1 MIADFR
7 EYFLPTISITI
18 IAGYQLAGFFLY
30 KYAKIKGERLEF
42 NNILLGYGILFASL
56 ISAILLRII
65 SDFFLEENYGIG
77 IPSKFFYFIIL
88 LGCIGYLFIVSRT
101 SFMDY
106 IPPYFTEVLI
116 ILNILSVITL
126 FFFEFGSLLF
136 NISMLPLV
144 SSLLYII
151 VIHFKLVRL
160 ASGAIKKRL
169 LSIGVG
175 LTMFIIALFLLR
187 EGEVLIFYKKYEQ
200 FLLALSSPIANFGL
214 TLMFLGM
221 YNFPAFL
228 EFEWKNDL
236 IKLYIIRK
244 ETLSELFSFD
254 FTGYIDS
261 SKYQELTLKDDKNR
275 QKVLSKAIIG
285 INSIFSTITGT
296 DASKTKKIKQ
306 ADLMILLKYSNF
318 GEFGLIF
325 ALIVNKETT
334 SIDYFLR
341 QIREEFHAQF
351 KNILADPEKIKGI
364 ESDLFSSFRNRVIDL
379 LK

>member
-30 KYAKIKGERLEF
+30 KYFKIRGERLEF
-42 NNILLGYGILFASL
+42 NNILLGYGILFSCL
-56 ISAILLRII
+56 ISALLLRII
-65 SDFFLEENYGIG
+65 SDFFLKDIYGIE
-77 IPSKFFYFIIL
+77 IPSKFFYLTIL
-88 LGCIGYLFIVSRT
+88 AGCIGYLFIVLRT
-101 SFMDY
+101 SIMDY
-106 IPPYFTEVLI
+106 ITPYITEVLI
-116 ILNILSVITL
+116 ILNIFSVVSL
-126 FFFEFGSLLF
+126 FFYEFGSILF

-144 SSLLYII
+144 GSLLYII
-151 VIHFKLVRL
+151 GIHFKLVHL

-169 LSIGVG
+169 LSIGIG
-175 LTMFIIALFLLR
+175 LIMFFIALFLLR
-187 EGEVLIFYKKYEQ
+187 EGEVLIFYGENEHF
-200 FLLALSSPIANFGL
+200 FLTLSSPIANFGL

-244 ETLSELFSFD
+244 EALSELFSFD
-254 FTGYIDS
+254 FTEYIDS
-261 SKYQELTLKDDKNR
+261 SKYQELTLKDDENR

-296 DASKTKKIKQ
+296 NSSKTKKIKQ

-318 GEFGLIF
+318 GDYGLIF
-325 ALIVNKETT
+325 ALIVNKETA
-334 SIDYFLR
+334 SIDYFLK
-341 QIREEFHAQF
+341 QIREEFHDQF
-351 KNILADPEKIKGI
+351 KNILSDPEKIKGI
-364 ESDLFSSFRNRVIDL
+364 ESDLFSSFKNRVINL